1 MKRADVID
9 NANIRAGDVVVGLAS
24 AGQAT
29 YETEYQVPLPTL
41 SLARSLSLSL
51 SRSLPLLAMVL
62 SCPRRLFHG
71 LHQHPEAG
79 TPPSPALKLLAVG
92 GCGDADRVGV

>member
-29 YETEYQVPLPTL
+29 YETEYQVPLPL
-41 SLARSLSLSL
+41 RSQEGGEREIPPLPRPKP
-51 SRSLPLLAMVL
+51 RSG
-62 SCPRRLFHG
+62 PR
-71 LHQHPEAG
+71 A
-79 TPPSPALKLLAVG
+79 
-92 GCGDADRVGV
+92 